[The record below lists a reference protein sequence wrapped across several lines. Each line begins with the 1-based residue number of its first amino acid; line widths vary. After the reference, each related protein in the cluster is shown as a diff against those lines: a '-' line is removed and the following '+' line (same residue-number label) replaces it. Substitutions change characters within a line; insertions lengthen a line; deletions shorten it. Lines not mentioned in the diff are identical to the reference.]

1 MSSALNKRQPKAKEG
16 MSYAMSKKSKC
27 LVNASKV
34 SKPKG
39 SMDKIKASAAP
50 LATQNRRKGCNAPVE
65 SPTCEDEE
73 MAGGANVSANHNK
86 YCHFCQHVKV
96 RASSMLACENPECC
110 RRFCEHCLLTHLNED
125 VDPMSSDA
133 WSISN
138 GKPVWSCPICR
149 NKCCCSVTDC
159 TADHRHCK
167 AYRYRRRRAELA
179 SKRMA
184 AVADKRVKKTI
195 TKPKTPTMARPTI
208 SLFGHRSS
216 SSSSIDTP
224 PAWASGSHLSDAWT
238 SRKEAMKTHGGEE
251 ADSDVL
257 SPVDSVVASP
267 RDSVRNLKEARK
279 ETDALGIWQ
288 PIHDGGEANF
298 DEGHPFFEEKEA
310 ADMEDGDQF
319 GEMNEQDMFG
329 SMYGHMCPMP
339 DDYESAMS
347 DVTSD
352 LWSDPTLS
360 SEKEFVKLEDGELD
374 EAQWLRKTYETVYNP
389 AARQRALQ
397 NLMSCIGGKAREAAV
412 NDGPRKCTVMYD
424 FV

>member
-1 MSSALNKRQPKAKEG
+1 
-16 MSYAMSKKSKC
+16 
-27 LVNASKV
+27 
-34 SKPKG
+34 
-39 SMDKIKASAAP
+39 
-50 LATQNRRKGCNAPVE
+50 
-65 SPTCEDEE
+65 
-73 MAGGANVSANHNK
+73 
-86 YCHFCQHVKV
+86 
-96 RASSMLACENPECC
+96 
-110 RRFCEHCLLTHLNED
+110 
-125 VDPMSSDA
+125 MSSDA

-195 TKPKTPTMARPTI
+195 SKPKTPNMSRPTI

-216 SSSSIDTP
+216 SSSSVDTP
-224 PAWASGSHLSDAWT
+224 PAWASGSHMSDWA
-238 SRKEAMKTHGGEE
+238 RKEAGKSHGGEE
-251 ADSDVL
+251 GDSDVL
-257 SPVDSVVASP
+257 SPADSVVASP
-267 RDSVRNLKEARK
+267 RDPVNHMKEARK
-279 ETDALGIWQ
+279 EADTLGIWQ
-288 PIHDGGEANF
+288 PMHEGGEQNFEEGHNFF
-298 DEGHPFFEEKEA
+298 DEKDS
-310 ADMEDGDQF
+310 ADMEEGDQF
-319 GEMNEQDMFG
+319 GGMSDHDMLG

-339 DDYESAMS
+339 DDYEAAMS
-347 DVTSD
+347 DVTAEM
-352 LWSDPTLS
+352 WSDPTLS
-360 SEKEFVKLEDGELD
+360 TDKDCVKLDEGEVD

-397 NLMSCIGGKAREAAV
+397 NLMSCIGGKAREVA